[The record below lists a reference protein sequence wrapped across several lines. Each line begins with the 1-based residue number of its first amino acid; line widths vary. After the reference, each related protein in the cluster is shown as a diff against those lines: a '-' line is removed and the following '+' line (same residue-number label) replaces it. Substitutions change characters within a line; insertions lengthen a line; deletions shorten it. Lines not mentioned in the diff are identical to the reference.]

1 MKDSAACE
9 ENAYQVIV
17 EERRQAAMARAVA
30 EAQPPPEPS
39 HGPSTEAE
47 DEVRRL
53 AVSIRSAAH
62 SQPVIFRVRA
72 TMTIA
77 SLLKRYLTAS
87 GISSKPSNRLQLD
100 GEDLEE
106 EKTLA
111 AVLNDADFDDDEEDI
126 QLDVAGL

>member
-1 MKDSAACE
+1 MACE

-17 EERRQAAMARAVA
+17 DERRQAAMARAVE

-39 HGPSTEAE
+39 HGASGEAQE
-47 DEVRRL
+47 TDDDVRRL
-53 AVSIRSAAH
+53 VVSIRSAAH
-62 SQPVIFRVRA
+62 PQPVTFRVRV

-77 SLLKRYLTAS
+77 SLLKRYLS
-87 GISSKPSNRLQLD
+87 NNGISPKPNTRLQLD
-100 GEDLEE
+100 GEDLEG

-111 AVLNDADFDDDEEDI
+111 AVLSDADFDEDEEDV